1 MKCIV
6 YTSLNK
12 RGKGIRGVCVG
23 SGVNPTH
30 PTHHALTAV
39 EGVREGEEERERV
52 WRRYTVGCE
61 RYTCEEADVRG
72 RSL

>member
-39 EGVREGEEERERV
+39 EGVREGEEERESMEKV
-52 WRRYTVGCE
+52 HSGMQKVH
-61 RYTCEEADVRG
+61 V
-72 RSL
+72 

>member
-30 PTHHALTAV
+30 HALTAV
-39 EGVREGEEERERV
+39 EGVREGEEERESMEKVHSGMRKV
-52 WRRYTVGCE
+52 HV
-61 RYTCEEADVRG
+61 
-72 RSL
+72 